1 MKIKDA
7 IIRVVD
13 CETTG
18 INPKEDKVIEVAR
31 VDMDYES
38 GIIASSSSLIDPGV
52 DIPISSMVVHH
63 ITNKMVEGA
72 PKIEDVWP
80 EFGEGNFHAMAAH
93 NAKFDFAFLKTDAPT
108 ICTMRLARHLWP
120 GLESYKNQYLR
131 YYLGIEGVGADVP
144 MHRAMGDTT
153 VTALALH
160 KMLRIAVE
168 EKGFGELE
176 RLIEWANE
184 PVLLETC
191 RFGKHYGKKW
201 SEVPKD
207 YLQWMKREN
216 VRMDDV
222 DVAHTIEHYLGV

>member
-18 INPKEDKVIEVAR
+18 LNPKEDRVIEVAR
-31 VDMDYES
+31 VDMNYES
-38 GIIASSSSLIDPGV
+38 GIVDSSSSLIDPER
-52 DIPISSMVVHH
+52 DIPIGSMVVHH

-72 PKIEDVWP
+72 PKLEEVWP
-80 EFGEGNFHAMAAH
+80 GFREGNFHAMAAH
-93 NAKFDFAFLKTDAPT
+93 NAEFDFAFLKTDAPYL
-108 ICTMRLARHLWP
+108 CTMRLAQHLWP

-131 YYLGIEGVGADVP
+131 YYLGIEEVGADVP

-153 VTALALH
+153 VTALILH
-160 KMLRIAVE
+160 RMLKIVVE
-168 EKGFGELE
+168 EKGIGDLE

-184 PVLLETC
+184 PVLLDKC
-191 RFGKHYGKKW
+191 WFGKHYGQKW

-207 YLQWMKREN
+207 YLRWMKTNN
-216 VRMDDV
+216 VRMDDANM
-222 DVAHTIEHYLGV
+222 AHTVEHYLNI